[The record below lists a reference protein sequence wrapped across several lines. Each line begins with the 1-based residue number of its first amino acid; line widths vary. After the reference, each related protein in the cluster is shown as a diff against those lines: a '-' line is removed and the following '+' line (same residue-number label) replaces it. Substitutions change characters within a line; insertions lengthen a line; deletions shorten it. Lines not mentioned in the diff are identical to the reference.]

1 MSAARNFEIY
11 FDFDN
16 TIVGFDVLDDIIR
29 RFSSNDDWRQAEAS
43 WEAGEIGSRECLER
57 QLAEVRVTAAVL
69 EDYLGSVKVDPAFG
83 PIIDLARARQ
93 IEPVIVSD
101 SFGWI
106 IDRILANNRVSGLR
120 VWANDLRLDGDRPVL
135 AFPYFHS
142 ICSACGNCKTLH
154 LFKRNRPPETKK
166 IYVGDGR
173 SDICPAGF
181 CEILFAKDSL
191 LRHYQAIRQ
200 DCIPFEHLD
209 TVFQHLQHLLQ

>member
-1 MSAARNFEIY
+1 MNASRNFEVY

-16 TIVGFDVLDDIIR
+16 TVTDFDVLDDIIR
-29 RFSSNDDWRQAEAS
+29 RFSIDDDWRQAEAA

-57 QLAEVRVTAAVL
+57 QLARVRVTGATL
-69 EDYLGSVKVDPAFG
+69 EDYLDSIRIDPAFR
-83 PIIDLARARQ
+83 PIIDLARAHQ

-101 SFGWI
+101 SFAWI
-106 IDRILANNRVSGLR
+106 IDRILAKNGVNGIK

-142 ICSACGNCKTLH
+142 ICSTCGNCKTSH
-154 LFKRNRPPETKK
+154 LLKRNRPPGTKK

-181 CEILFAKDSL
+181 CEILFAKAGL
-191 LRHYQAIRQ
+191 LQHYQAIRK
-200 DCIPFEHLD
+200 DCFPFDHLD
-209 TVFQHLQHLLQ
+209 TVYSHLQRLLQ